1 MKPAFLEE
9 ELRRL
14 KIYIYLTI
22 SQAVKEE
29 NEESLQQNIN
39 KTLLVD
45 K

>member
-22 SQAVKEE
+22 SQAVKGE
-29 NEESLQQNIN
+29 NEESLQKNIDE
-39 KTLLVD
+39 TLLVD
-45 K
+45 N

>member
-29 NEESLQQNIN
+29 NEESLQQNID

-45 K
+45 N